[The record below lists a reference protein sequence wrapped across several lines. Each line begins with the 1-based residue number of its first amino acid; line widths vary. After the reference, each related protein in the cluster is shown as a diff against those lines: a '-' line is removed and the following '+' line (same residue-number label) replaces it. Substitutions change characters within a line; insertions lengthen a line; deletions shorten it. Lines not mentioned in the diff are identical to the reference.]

1 MKIDKQEII
10 QEYHIND
17 KDTGSTEVQI
27 AILSHRIKHL
37 TEHLKVHKKDF
48 HCRRGLLKMVGRRRK
63 MLRYVKKNKP
73 EVYLDLIKKLGIR
86 G

>member
-1 MKIDKQEII
+1 MTVDKQEII
-10 QEYHIND
+10 QEYQIND
-17 KDTGSTEVQI
+17 KDTGSIEVQI
-27 AILSHRIKHL
+27 AILSHRIRHL
-37 TEHLKVHKKDF
+37 TEHLKIHKKDF

-73 EVYLDLIKKLGIR
+73 EVYLELIKKLGIR

>member
-1 MKIDKQEII
+1 MTVDRQEII
-10 QEYHIND
+10 QEYQIND
-17 KDTGSTEVQI
+17 KDTGSIEVQI
-27 AILSHRIKHL
+27 AILSHRIRHL
-37 TEHLKVHKKDF
+37 TEHLKIHKKDF

-73 EVYLDLIKKLGIR
+73 EVYLELIKKLGIR